1 MASSRVSARI
11 NLPTPGFD
19 GHVEELALE
28 ITVGTARER
37 AKMTEID
44 RTDRRILA
52 LLQADGRISTV
63 DLAEKVGLSPTS
75 TSERLKRLQR
85 EGFVSGF
92 RAMLDPR
99 RLGLELLVFVEVS
112 LDKTTPDVFEKFAA
126 AVRRAP
132 EVLECHM
139 VAGGFDYLVKTRV
152 ADMAA
157 YRRFL
162 GEILLALPG
171 VKETRTYAVMEE
183 VKSDG
188 VLPV

>member
-1 MASSRVSARI
+1 MAD
-11 NLPTPGFD
+11 L
-19 GHVEELALE
+19 
-28 ITVGTARER
+28 
-37 AKMTEID
+37 D
-44 RTDRRILA
+44 RTDRKILKA
-52 LLQADGRISTV
+52 LQADGRIATV
-63 DLAEKVGLSPTS
+63 DLAEKIGLSPTS
-75 TSERLKRLQR
+75 TSDRVKRLQR
-85 EGFVSGF
+85 EGFIAGYGA
-92 RAMLDPR
+92 RLDPH
-99 RLGLELLVFVEVS
+99 RLGLGLLVFVEVS
-112 LDKTTPDVFEKFAA
+112 LDKTTPDVFEKFAE
-126 AVRRAP
+126 AVKRAP

-188 VLPV
+188 MLPV

>member
-1 MASSRVSARI
+1 
-11 NLPTPGFD
+11 
-19 GHVEELALE
+19 
-28 ITVGTARER
+28 
-37 AKMTEID
+37 MTDID
-44 RTDRRILA
+44 RTDRRILGI
-52 LLQADGRISTV
+52 LQVDGRIATV
-63 DLAEKVGLSPTS
+63 ELADRIGLSPTA

-85 EGFVSGF
+85 DGFIVGYSA
-92 RAMLDPR
+92 RLDPA
-99 RLGLELLVFVEVS
+99 RLGLGLLVFVEVL
-112 LDKTTPDVFEKFAA
+112 LDKTTPDAFERFSA

-132 EVLECHM
+132 EGLQCHKG
-139 VAGGFDYLVKTRV
+139 ARRFGYLVGNPG

-188 VLPV
+188 ILPV